1 MACGERKSLDFKG
14 EVLISAVK
22 SLLSGDFE
30 PCGGGCNQ
38 RHNSGVFSEVLLQ
51 ALWLGRAVVNGTRTL
66 QVCPEIPRGI
76 LTHILNFPCSFTSPH
91 HSSVLRAPCP
101 PCSSALSKGSDP
113 CSAAAG
119 LAAVT
124 TAVLG
129 ENGTWWGGAA
139 SFGDLTWAPLFFPLG
154 IQLCWVSGNPAVC
167 RDGCVIQRGAE
178 QAEELLVPV
187 AQLCQHPGVVLVLG

>member
-101 PCSSALSKGSDP
+101 RCSSALSKGSDP

-129 ENGTWWGGAA
+129 ENGTWWGGG
-139 SFGDLTWAPLFFPLG
+139 SIFWGPDLGSIVLSIG
-154 IQLCWVSGNPAVC
+154 HPAVLGLRKPC
-167 RDGCVIQRGAE
+167 RVQGWMRDPKRS
-178 QAEELLVPV
+178 
-187 AQLCQHPGVVLVLG
+187 